1 MDKDKAIQ
9 ILKQAIDQAVKLG
22 AYPNIETVTTIAQAL
37 QTIINELKK

>member
-1 MDKDKAIQ
+1 MDKEQAIN
-9 ILKQAIDQAVKLG
+9 IIKQAIDQAVKLG